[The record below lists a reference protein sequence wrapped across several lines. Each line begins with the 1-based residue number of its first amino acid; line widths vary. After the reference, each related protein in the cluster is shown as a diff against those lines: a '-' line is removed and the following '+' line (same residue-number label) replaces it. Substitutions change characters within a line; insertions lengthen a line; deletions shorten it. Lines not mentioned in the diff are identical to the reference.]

1 MKLTYLKRKGD
12 NAHIGGGCNDLL
24 MIFLYTT
31 GHTTMFKKNQNKK
44 LTLMTLALS
53 ALFISPIYAAESG
66 SMGYDESYDSKTGVY
81 TSVDRATG
89 QYYTF
94 TVPLKYVKGNG
105 SYYYTFE
112 TAQDYVNRYLIGK
125 NINGLGDVIGGDYN
139 YAENHHYDY
148 AFQGLGNDQ
157 QSLQYYLNSGV
168 SRTALERASMQD
180 KVASSQGDTRVLV
193 YDTGVDLTANNID
206 ASKVDT
212 RMQVY
217 FDHSTNQLTQ
227 QATGALDLNEEQ
239 AAKYPDAKYHGT
251 NVTSVIQE
259 LAPNASIGVYV
270 VNGIELPEDAVYVER
285 RINRAVVGDT
295 KPIIIN
301 ASNGVEKRLRDYD
314 TSFSQMNRYY
324 SGHYSNSPAYNYGGM
339 RGIAQQL
346 KDNNG
351 LLVVSA
357 GNQAHND
364 VFGDDYFNISY
375 GLFAAREYGDEFKN
389 NYIVV
394 TGYDENGAH
403 LFDSCHYWKDFCI
416 AAPADVVVNDKE
428 NFGTSF
434 AAPFVSGTL
443 ASIQNRYDWMTVK
456 NLQETLFTTATPMAD
471 TNTYGHGIVNSF
483 KAIQG
488 YGRFD
493 EETEL
498 DVNGIKA
505 QYYFDNNISGKG
517 GLIKLGKKSLV
528 LNGDNTYTG
537 RTIVREGELVLNG
550 TNKSRTIVNKAGVL
564 TVGDRENIR
573 TGRVTAPGTINALT
587 TSDLYING
595 TLELENKGT
604 INKSIGSRVRVNGVA
619 TFSESSRINVSKVAD
634 NYVSKN
640 GSREIIFSTRGISGT
655 PNVRFTLPDLINGKS
670 YVTRTNISV
679 AVNRKSATVA
689 ALEAKQ
695 TQFEGLTQNAQ
706 TVDKFLNDIDIE
718 YIDGKEIKANSAAMS
733 FVMSNNLDKTMFENG
748 TMTAHHAVEEIN
760 LNKQAHDLDFAE
772 NLKHGSNVWVS
783 TSTDR
788 NRLKLTGLDGK
799 SEDYSVSV
807 GVAKKIGDGTI
818 GGALNTP
825 KYRWQENFEGA
836 SKTVKADG
844 VGVNVGYAHEFGSY
858 RAFATASYDKL
869 DVDMGN
875 SKNNDGHQYSV
886 AVGAEKN
893 FDLGKLD
900 IAPSLALQYSKSKVD
915 SIRINDNV
923 RAKDIESHNTSVVA
937 GVSANYA
944 LLDSLRLKGN
954 VSVAQDLEQKT
965 KHTAVYDNKSY
976 GVSEREA
983 PKTRYSGTVGIG
995 WNPTVNTDISAN
1007 VGYTAGN
1014 HWHRT
1019 EGNVTLRYK
1028 F

>member
-1 MKLTYLKRKGD
+1 
-12 NAHIGGGCNDLL
+12 
-24 MIFLYTT
+24 
-31 GHTTMFKKNQNKK
+31 MFKKNQNKK

-105 SYYYTFE
+105 SYYYYFE

-125 NINGLGDVIGGDYN
+125 NINGLGDVIGGDFN
-139 YAENHHYDY
+139 YANNHHYDY

-157 QSLQYYLNSGV
+157 KSLQYYLNSGV

-180 KVASSQGDTRVLV
+180 KVASRDGNTRVLI
-193 YDTGVDLTANNID
+193 YDTGVDLTADNID

-212 RMQVY
+212 TMQVY
-217 FDHSTNQLTQ
+217 FDHSTNRLTQ

-239 AAKYPDAKYHGT
+239 AARYPDAKYHGT
-251 NVTSVIQE
+251 NVTSVVQE

-285 RINRAVVGDT
+285 RINRAAVGDT

-314 TSFSQMNRYY
+314 TSFREMDRFY
-324 SGHYSNSPAYNYGGM
+324 SGYYSNSPTYDYGGM

-357 GNQAHND
+357 GNKAYND
-364 VFGDDYFNISY
+364 AFGDDYFNISY

-394 TGYDENGAH
+394 TGYDENGDH

-416 AAPADVVVNDKE
+416 AAPADVVVNEKE

-493 EETEL
+493 EDTEL
-498 DVNGIKA
+498 NVNGTKA
-505 QYYFDNNISGKG
+505 RYYFDNNISGKG
-517 GLIKLGKKSLV
+517 GLTKLGKKSLV

-537 RTIVREGELVLNG
+537 RTVVKEGELVLNG
-550 TNKSRTIVNKAGVL
+550 TNKSAINVNAGSL
-564 TVGDRENIR
+564 TVGDRENISSGSIIVR
-573 TGRVTAPGTINALT
+573 AKASLNALT
-587 TSDLYING
+587 NRHFDIKGSLYTS
-595 TLELENKGT
+595 GT
-604 INKSIGSRVRVNGVA
+604 INKAIGSRLKVTKAA
-619 TFSESSRINVSKVAD
+619 TFVDGNTFNVKSVASG
-634 NYVSKN
+634 YTTKN
-640 GSREIIFSTRGISGT
+640 GSKETLLWASGGIEGK
-655 PNVRFTLPDLINGKS
+655 PNIKFTLPDLISGKS
-670 YVTRTNISV
+670 SVSSKSIVVT
-679 AVNRKSATVA
+679 VNRKSASA
-689 ALEAKQ
+689 AASEAKQ
-695 TQFEGLTQNAQ
+695 TQFEGLSQNAQ
-706 TVDKFLNDIDIE
+706 TIDKFLNDIDIE

-748 TMTAHHAVEEIN
+748 TMTAHHAAEEIN
-760 LNKQAHDLDFAE
+760 LNKQAHDLDFVE
-772 NLKHGSNVWVS
+772 NLKHGSNVWVN

-788 NRLKLTGLDGK
+788 NKLKLAGLDGK

-844 VGVNVGYAHEFGSY
+844 VGVNVGYAHEFDSY
-858 RAFATASYDKL
+858 RAFTTASYDKL

-886 AVGAEKN
+886 AVGAEKT
-893 FDLGKLD
+893 FDLGKID
-900 IAPSLALQYSKSKVD
+900 IAPSLALQYSKSKID
-915 SIRINDNV
+915 GIRINDNV
-923 RAKDIESHNTSVVA
+923 RAEDIESHNTSVVA
-937 GVSANYA
+937 GFSANYA

-983 PKTRYSGTVGIG
+983 PKTRFNGTVGIG
-995 WNPTVNTDISAN
+995 WNPTANTDISAN

-1019 EGNVTLRYK
+1019 EGNVSLRYK